1 MRDAAKRIVGLV
13 AVVAALTALL
23 SLVGGL
29 LLGAGVARSLA
40 TGFYVVGC
48 FLIVLGF
55 FAGVRGPLRPRAAD
69 DGEER
74 DAVGGLFGIGVS
86 ARGVRR
92 ATSDERAD
100 ALATTWLFLGIGF
113 ALVAL
118 GVVADP
124 RVGFL

>member
-1 MRDAAKRIVGLV
+1 VRDAAKRIVALV
-13 AVVAALTALL
+13 AVVAGITALV
-23 SLVGGL
+23 SLVVGL
-29 LLGAGVARSLA
+29 LLGADVARSLA

-55 FAGVRGPLRPRAAD
+55 FAGVRGPLRPRTPAG
-69 DGEER
+69 GEER

-92 ATSDERAD
+92 ATSEERAD
-100 ALATTWLFLGIGF
+100 ALATTWLFLAIGV